1 MIGLVFTALI
11 SISNVADDLP
21 KVFAEFTKFPFLD
34 SRFLGAIGI
43 NGKLISSCLF
53 CHHFY

>member
-53 CHHFY
+53 CHRFY